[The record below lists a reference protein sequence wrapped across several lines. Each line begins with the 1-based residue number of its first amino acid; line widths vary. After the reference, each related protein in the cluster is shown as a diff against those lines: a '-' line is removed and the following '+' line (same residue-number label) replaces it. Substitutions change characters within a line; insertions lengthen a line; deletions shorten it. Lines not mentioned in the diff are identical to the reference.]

1 MEVSLKTG
9 PVRMSGYALKLRRA
23 TNAALRKIYQ
33 EKKIEPKIA
42 NQMLTDLNKSLYE
55 ILINKYNI
63 PKDAVINIE
72 LVLDISD
79 SNLNLKDI
87 NISIYDKDDILSGN
101 VTKELKQLLKL

>member
-23 TNAALRKIYQ
+23 TNAALRKLYQ

-42 NQMLTDLNKSLYE
+42 NQMLTDLNKSLYD

>member
-23 TNAALRKIYQ
+23 TNAALRKLYQ

-87 NISIYDKDDILSGN
+87 NISIYNKDDILSGN

>member
-1 MEVSLKTG
+1 VEVSLKTG

-23 TNAALRKIYQ
+23 TNAALRKLYQ

-42 NQMLTDLNKSLYE
+42 NQMLTDLNKSLYD

-63 PKDAVINIE
+63 PKDAIINIE